1 MKKPNHNSRIAVPCP
16 DRIRRIGSQGFG
28 WLDAR
33 LHKQVWVELLTP
45 EAMSLYAFLCM
56 AADRNGVS
64 YYRHEKL
71 STRLGLSFQ
80 SLHQNLRRLY
90 QLDLVAYRPFQPK
103 AIDGFHQVLELP
115 EAPPSALDVLRGPDE
130 LE

>member
-1 MKKPNHNSRIAVPCP
+1 MKKPNNNSRVVVPCR

-33 LHKQVWVELLTP
+33 LHKQSWIELLTP
-45 EAMSLYAFLCM
+45 ETMSLYTFLCL
-56 AADRNGVS
+56 AADTNGVS

-71 STRLGLSFQ
+71 ATRLGLSFQ

-90 QLDLVAYRPFQPK
+90 QLDLVAYRPFQPNDS
-103 AIDGFHQVLELP
+103 DGFHQVLELP
-115 EAPPSALDVLRGPDE
+115 ESPPSLLEALRGPDK
-130 LE
+130 LM